1 MKHTYKLCFKTKE
14 NLSEKT
20 MGDEASKMA
29 SGVMDSVSSGLD
41 TVTNFANQAN
51 STIDSVCDGVNK
63 GIVATRAG
71 IGAANETLR
80 KRAGHLVADDT
91 R

>member
-29 SGVMDSVSSGLD
+29 SGVMDSVSEGMDEAMDAAMDAAIAGGKAGLD
-41 TVTNFANQAN
+41 
-51 STIDSVCDGVNK
+51 
-63 GIVATRAG
+63 
-71 IGAANETLR
+71 AANKTLR
-80 KRAGHLVADDT
+80 KRAGHLVAAD